1 MADIDARNFN
11 EVIRILQELGILDAG
26 MDKYHHLSLKMND
39 INTDGKEILAETN
52 AVDDN
57 HATHKDEKCNISRLA
72 DATCIPDNLLRAYIS
87 GGKRPG
93 LLQVMRIIAVL
104 GPTRERAEH
113 IIHTAGYD
121 ISTDGQ
127 PENADYRAIVDLGAG
142 HTDSKNEIL
151 MRHGQYI
158 GRAFVRY

>member
-1 MADIDARNFN
+1 MAKI
-11 EVIRILQELGILDAG
+11 
-26 MDKYHHLSLKMND
+26 SLL
-39 INTDGKEILAETN
+39 GKEILAETN
-52 AVDDN
+52 EVDDN
-57 HATHKDEKCNISRLA
+57 YATYKAGKCNISLLA

-142 HTDSKNEIL
+142 HTDTKNEIL

>member
-1 MADIDARNFN
+1 MAKI
-11 EVIRILQELGILDAG
+11 
-26 MDKYHHLSLKMND
+26 SPW
-39 INTDGKEILAETN
+39 GKEILAETN